1 MNRPAAHSNPSNPSI
16 ASASASSAAQ
26 LTTTSTHPGVD
37 TDVLVV
43 GAGPTGLTLAAALR
57 AHGIHCTVIDRQAEG
72 ANTSRAAVVHA
83 RTLEVLEPLGVTPE
97 LLRRGVPAQRFTIRD
112 RDRVLVPIAFDQL
125 PTRYPFTLMVSQ
137 AETEEVLLQRL
148 LALGGQVLRPR
159 MLAGL
164 AQHADHAV
172 ATLDDGSHLRA
183 RYVVGADGMHSAVR
197 NLAGIA
203 FEGGSYGESFVLA
216 DVRLQGE
223 LPHDEVILYFSP
235 AGMVVVAPLPDG
247 VHRIVA
253 TVDAAPETPDVA
265 FVQALLDSR
274 GPEREPVRVTSLLWG
289 SRFRVH
295 HRIARSYRSGRVL
308 IAGDA
313 AHVHSPAGGQGMN
326 LGIVDA
332 VTLAAALV
340 SALQGDEAALEA
352 YARERRPIAAQVVAL
367 ADRLTRLATVAPAW
381 RGVRNLLLSAL
392 AAVPRLR
399 RRLAW
404 QLSGLVYR

>member
-1 MNRPAAHSNPSNPSI
+1 MNRPSAVAF
-16 ASASASSAAQ
+16 ASPATPTASTQ
-26 LTTTSTHPGVD
+26 PGVD

-43 GAGPTGLTLAAALR
+43 GAGPTGLALAAALR
-57 AHGIHCTVIDRQAEG
+57 AKDVHCTVIDRQAEG

-137 AETEEVLLQRL
+137 AETEQVLLQRL
-148 LALGGQVLRPR
+148 LDLGGQVLRPR
-159 MLAGL
+159 TLAGL
-164 AQHADHAV
+164 AQQADHAV
-172 ATLDDGSHLRA
+172 ATLEDGSRILA

-197 NLAGIA
+197 QLAGIA

-216 DVRLQGE
+216 DVRLEGE
-223 LPHDEVILYFSP
+223 LPRDEVILYFSP

-274 GPEREPVRVTSLLWG
+274 GPERAPVRVTGLLWG

-326 LGIVDA
+326 LGILDA

-340 SALQGDEAALEA
+340 SALQGDEAALDA
-352 YARERRPIAAQVVAL
+352 YGRERRPMAAKVVAL
-367 ADRLTRLATVAPAW
+367 ADRLTRLATVAPAR
-381 RGVRNLLLSAL
+381 RGARNLLLSGVASL
-392 AAVPRLR
+392 PRLR